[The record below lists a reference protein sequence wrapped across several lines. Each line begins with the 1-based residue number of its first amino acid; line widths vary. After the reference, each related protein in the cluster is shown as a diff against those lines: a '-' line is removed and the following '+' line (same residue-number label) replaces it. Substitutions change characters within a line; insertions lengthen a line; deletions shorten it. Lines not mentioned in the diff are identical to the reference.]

1 MKLLAPAL
9 LCVALSL
16 PSVQSSSVIDA
27 SGTFAVTTSND
38 TGDLV
43 KGTLTVRRNAQGGY
57 LGEFVSAGLGKVPM
71 IDITSSGTH
80 LLGVFVLDDGKAFVD
95 LEKNPDGA
103 LTGTWYRLGDGLPI
117 TLTRQR

>member
-1 MKLLAPAL
+1 MKLFAPAL
-9 LCVALSL
+9 LCVTLSL
-16 PSVQSSSVIDA
+16 PWVQSGSTIEPA
-27 SGTFAVTTSND
+27 GTFAVTTSND

-43 KGTLTVRRNAQGGY
+43 KGTLTVRRNAAGGY
-57 LGEFVSAGLGKVPM
+57 AGEFVSEGLGKVPM

>member
-1 MKLLAPAL
+1 MKLLGPAL
-9 LCVALSL
+9 LVVALSSPWL
-16 PSVQSSSVIDA
+16 QSGAVLDP

-43 KGTLTVRRNAQGGY
+43 KGTLTVRRTTEGGY
-57 LGEFVSAGLGKVPM
+57 VGAFVSDGLGTVPM
-71 IDITSSGTH
+71 TDITSSGTH

-95 LEKNPDGA
+95 LQQDKDGA

-117 TLTRQR
+117 TLARKK

>member
-1 MKLLAPAL
+1 ML
-9 LCVALSL
+9 LCAVISAPFL
-16 PSVQSSSVIDA
+16 QSGAAIDPA
-27 SGTFAVTTSND
+27 GTFTVTTSND

-43 KGTLTVRRNAQGGY
+43 KGTLTVRRNAAGGY
-57 LGEFVSAGLGKVPM
+57 TGQFVSAGLGTVPM

-95 LEKNPDGA
+95 LEQGQDGA

-117 TLTRQR
+117 TLIRK

>member
-1 MKLLAPAL
+1 MKLLPPAL
-9 LCVALSL
+9 LCVALSS
-16 PSVQSSSVIDA
+16 PWFQSSAGVDP
-27 SGTFAVTTSND
+27 SGTFTVTTSND

-43 KGTLTVRRNAQGGY
+43 KGTLTVRRNAEGGY
-57 LGEFVSAGLGKVPM
+57 AGEFVSDGLGKVPM

-117 TLTRQR
+117 TLVRVR